1 MSNNFQQRIN
11 EIQANYHE
19 WLELQTKIEQ
29 LQQDLQ
35 RSVELRQNMENFYS
49 NGEYQTIF
57 EAIENGEKLDLT
69 TSGEYSVMSE
79 DTIWNALHE
88 QDQMLWQLLRFTVNN
103 LDKN

>member
-1 MSNNFQQRIN
+1 MSAQYQQRIN
-11 EIQANYHE
+11 EVQANYHE

-35 RSVELRQNMENFYS
+35 KSVELYQKMADFYN
-49 NGEYQTIF
+49 NGEYRTIY
-57 EAIENGEKLDLT
+57 EAIENGEKFDLT

-88 QDQMLWQLLRFTVNN
+88 QDQMLWQLLRFAVKN